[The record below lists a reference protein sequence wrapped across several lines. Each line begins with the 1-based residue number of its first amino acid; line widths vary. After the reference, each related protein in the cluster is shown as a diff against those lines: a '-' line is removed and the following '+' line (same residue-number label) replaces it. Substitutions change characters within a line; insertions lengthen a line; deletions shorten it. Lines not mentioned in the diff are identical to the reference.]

1 MNMDNKQLLLKTIFC
16 CMACD
21 GDIATEEI
29 AVVRRLSSEH
39 QLLSEGLEEQLNAWV
54 KELNERGSLFL
65 RSYLNELSASN
76 LGHDEE
82 IKLVALAIETIE
94 ADARIEYAEVKFFK
108 RIRRALKLVSNEEIL
123 AKHPDKEDFLL
134 EDNFYTEEIEW
145 EGTQFDMIK
154 IADYEA

>member
-1 MNMDNKQLLLKTIFC
+1 MSMNNKQLLLKTIFC

-21 GDIATEEI
+21 GDIAAEEI
-29 AVVRRLSSEH
+29 AVVGRLSAEH
-39 QLLSEGLEEQLNAWV
+39 QLLSEGLEEQLNTWV

-65 RSYLNELSASN
+65 RSYINELSASN
-76 LGHDEE
+76 LEHDEE
-82 IKLVALAIETIE
+82 MKLVALAIETIE
-94 ADARIEYAEVKFFK
+94 ADERIEYSEVKFFK
-108 RIRRALKLVSNEEIL
+108 RIRRALKMVSNEEIL
-123 AKHPDKEDFLL
+123 AQHPDKEDFLL